1 MLDWV
6 DRIAKNRFN
15 SVKNQVGWSQDHTEF
30 LRNQTILNNLEFQK
44 NSQRVQH
51 SFDLWFENW
60 WN

>member
-15 SVKNQVGWSQDHTEF
+15 SVKNQVGGSQDHTEF
-30 LRNQTILNNLEFQK
+30 SRNQTILNNLEFQK
-44 NSQRVQH
+44 NSQRVLH